1 MKNKITAVAR
11 NSDRE
16 PGSLHHNQTGWKAG
30 GSYISEGRVLIVLF
44 KSDLPNL
51 WHVGSHSSSPSGA
64 PDSYFVPNKS
74 LREASE

>member
-1 MKNKITAVAR
+1 MKNKIIEVVR

-51 WHVGSHSSSPSGA
+51 WHSSSPMGA
-64 PDSYFVPNKS
+64 PGSYFVPNKS

>member
-1 MKNKITAVAR
+1 MKNKITAVVR

-64 PDSYFVPNKS
+64 PGSYFVPNKS